1 MEIIHSTYQFT
12 CIRWQFYSFKTM
24 ALMFVHHGTVN
35 KILLMEIIYFNNSQ
49 YVTVYTCQVEV
60 SFF

>member
-1 MEIIHSTYQFT
+1 MKIIHSTYQFSV
-12 CIRWQFYSFKTM
+12 RWQFYSFKTM
-24 ALMFVHHGTVN
+24 ALIFVHHRTVN

-49 YVTVYTCQVEV
+49 YVTVYACQVEV

>member
-1 MEIIHSTYQFT
+1 MEINHSTYQFT

-24 ALMFVHHGTVN
+24 AVIFVRHGTVN
-35 KILLMEIIYFNNSQ
+35 EILLMEIIYFNNSQ
-49 YVTVYTCQVEV
+49 YVTVYTCQV